1 MEINNIDRLSID
13 NGQSRGVR
21 DTAELPP
28 PPRKDPIREKPELN
42 RQAAP
47 QRPQALMKAVTQS
60 LNQAGLETVVPNA
73 VQGADASQAAQ
84 TQVDIETSQ
93 NEKAAQALQAFMH
106 SLVQAMNTRK
116 DDAGEKSVSVTS
128 PSRNASH
135 LEGQPL
141 PPNPAESYGGLV
153 SRLEGLA
160 RQLDGAPGS
169 TDGGEGLDQLNAAFA
184 NLANATAES
193 STARQGEAPKLQTVL
208 LNMIRNLQSTG
219 DPTLAS
225 TGNIINTAA

>member
-13 NGQSRGVR
+13 NGPSRGVR
-21 DTAELPP
+21 DTAEP
-28 PPRKDPIREKPELN
+28 PPRKDPIREKPELT
-42 RQAAP
+42 RPAVP
-47 QRPQALMKAVTQS
+47 PRPQALMKAVTQS
-60 LNQAGLETVVPNA
+60 LNQAGLETTVANS
-73 VQGADASQAAQ
+73 VQGADTIQTAQ
-84 TQVDIETSQ
+84 TQIDIETSQ

-116 DDAGEKSVSVTS
+116 DDAGEQSVSVTS
-128 PSRNASH
+128 PPRNTSH
-135 LEGQPL
+135 LEGQAP

-160 RQLDGAPGS
+160 RKLDGANGS
-169 TDGGEGLDQLNAAFA
+169 ADGSDGLDQLNAAFA
-184 NLANATAES
+184 NLASATAGGG
-193 STARQGEAPKLQTVL
+193 TARQGEAPKLQTVL